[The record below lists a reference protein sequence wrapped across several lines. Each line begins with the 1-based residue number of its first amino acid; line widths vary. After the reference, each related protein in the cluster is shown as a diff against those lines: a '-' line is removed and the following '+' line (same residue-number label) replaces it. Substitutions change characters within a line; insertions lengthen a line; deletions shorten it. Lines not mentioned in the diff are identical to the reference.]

1 MYSDRSSPAD
11 CVCSDKEPR
20 DGRLLKRGALSL
32 VALATS
38 LSCHPST
45 YGGPVPVEGSRE
57 AISAIAGEWNGEYR
71 SKDAG
76 RHGVIR
82 FVMPEHAD
90 TGFGEVEITFSPAL
104 ASAAAGSAVDP
115 KVDADEDRL
124 DPDPRPFLSIKIV
137 RIEKDAVRGTLAPY
151 WDPDC
156 ECRTQTVFQGKISG
170 NRIEGTFSSRRQS
183 AEHPIFSGKWRVE
196 RGRS

>member
-1 MYSDRSSPAD
+1 VTPRS
-11 CVCSDKEPR
+11 
-20 DGRLLKRGALSL
+20 LSL
-32 VALATS
+32 LALAAA
-38 LSCHPST
+38 LSCHPT
-45 YGGPVPVEGSRE
+45 AYGGPVPVEGSQE
-57 AISAIAGEWNGEYR
+57 EISAIAGEWSGEYR

-82 FVMPEHAD
+82 FVMPERAD

-104 ASAAAGSAVDP
+104 AAAAAAPDADP
-115 KVDADEDRL
+115 KAHTGEDLL
-124 DPDPRPFLSIKIV
+124 DPDPCPFLSIKVV
-137 RIEKDAVRGTLAPY
+137 RIEKDAVRGTLVPY

-156 ECRTQTVFQGKISG
+156 ECRTQTVFEGKVSG

-183 AEHPIFSGKWRVE
+183 AERPVFSGQWRVE